1 MMPDSQES
9 YRAQRA
15 FLAHLR
21 HELRTPI
28 NAIIG
33 YSEMLLEDAEER
45 GQEGVVSDLQK
56 IRAAGGE
63 LLALVNDILAQD
75 KIEAGTLDGNL
86 EGFGV
91 RLRHDLLTP
100 VNAVIGYSEMLLED
114 VAEQGAEDAIPDLQ
128 KIHAAAQRF
137 LTLISDVV
145 ALSRIR
151 AGAMSLDLMTRPD
164 ASAMIQD
171 VVTTIRPLS
180 EGEIKATEQGAILV
194 VDDNEINRDL
204 LSRRLERQGYT
215 VAVANSG
222 RRALE
227 MLIAEKFDLVL
238 LDIVMPEMN
247 GYQVLE
253 HLKADEQLRHI
264 PVIMLSSLDDLDSIV
279 RCIEIGAEDY
289 LSKPFNPVLLRA
301 RIDASL
307 EKKRLRDHEVYLFE
321 RLQENYKRLQELEA
335 LRDSLTQMIIH
346 DLRTPLTSITTGLQT
361 ITLMG
366 ELSEMQ
372 SEMLNMAIQGGQ
384 TLLGMIN
391 DLLDISKM
399 EDGSLRLEYSDVAP
413 ADVINHAVQQVA
425 LLARDKSLMLTTRIA
440 SDLPLLPADEDKLR
454 RILVNLLGNAVKFT
468 PAGGT
473 ITISACLQPPDHP
486 TTQPSFV
493 LFSVADTGE
502 GIPREAFERIFEK
515 FGQVETRKS
524 GRKMSTGLGLTF
536 CKMAVEAHGGRIWV
550 ESELGKGSVFSFVIP
565 CEAPG
570 AETSVSSV
578 TETR

>member
-1 MMPDSQES
+1 MMPELQES
-9 YRAQRA
+9 NRAHRA

-86 EGFGV
+86 ESFGV

-114 VAEQGAEDAIPDLQ
+114 VADQGAEDAIPDLQ

-151 AGAMSLDLMTRPD
+151 AGAMSLDMMTDSD
-164 ASAMIQD
+164 AASEMIQD

-180 EGEIKATEQGAILV
+180 EGETKASEQGLILI

-215 VAVANSG
+215 VAVADSG
-222 RRALE
+222 HHALE
-227 MLIAEKFDLVL
+227 MLVAEKFDLVL

-253 HLKADEQLRHI
+253 RLKADEQLRHI
-264 PVIMLSSLDDLDSIV
+264 PVIMISSLDELDSIV

-307 EKKRLRDHEVYLFE
+307 EKKRLRDREVYLFE
-321 RLQENYKRLQELEA
+321 QLQENYKRLQELES

-346 DLRTPLTSITTGLQT
+346 DLRTPLTSIMTGLQT
-361 ITLMG
+361 MALMG
-366 ELSEMQ
+366 ELSEIQ
-372 SEMLNMAIQGGQ
+372 NEMLDMAVRGGQ

-399 EDGSLRLEYSDVAP
+399 EDGSLRLEYNDVAP
-413 ADVINHAVQQVA
+413 ANVVNHAVQQVA
-425 LLARDKSLMLTTRIA
+425 SLARDKNLTLATSIA
-440 SDLPLLPADEDKLR
+440 SDLPTLSADEDKLR
-454 RILVNLLGNAVKFT
+454 RTLVNLLGNAVKFT
-468 PAGGT
+468 PVDGT
-473 ITISACLQPPDHP
+473 ITVSTCLQPPNHP
-486 TTQPSFV
+486 TTQPPVV

-502 GIPREAFERIFEK
+502 GIPKEAFERIFEK

-550 ESELGKGSVFSFVIP
+550 ESELGKGSVFSFTIP
-565 CEAPG
+565 LRTA
-570 AETSVSSV
+570 
-578 TETR
+578 

>member
-1 MMPDSQES
+1 MMPELQES
-9 YRAQRA
+9 HRAHRA

-33 YSEMLLEDAEER
+33 YGEMLLEDAAER
-45 GQEGVVSDLQK
+45 GQENVVSDLQK

-75 KIEAGTLDGNL
+75 KIESGTLDGDL
-86 EGFGV
+86 ESFSV

-100 VNAVIGYSEMLLED
+100 INAVIGYSEMLLED
-114 VAEQGAEDAIPDLQ
+114 AAAQGAEDFIPDLQ

-145 ALSRIR
+145 ALSRVR
-151 AGAMSLDLMTRPD
+151 GGAMSLDLMARSD
-164 ASAMIQD
+164 ASEMIQD
-171 VVTTIRPLS
+171 VVTTIRPLA
-180 EGEIKATEQGAILV
+180 EGETRASEQGLILI

-215 VAVANSG
+215 VAVADSG
-222 RRALE
+222 HRALE
-227 MLIAEKFDLVL
+227 MLAAEKFDLVL
-238 LDIVMPEMN
+238 LDILMPEMN

-253 HLKADEQLRHI
+253 RLKADERLRHI
-264 PVIMLSSLDDLDSIV
+264 PVIMLSSLDELDSIV
-279 RCIEIGAEDY
+279 RCIEMGAEDY

-307 EKKRLRDHEVYLFE
+307 EKKRLRDREVYLFE
-321 RLQENYKRLQELEA
+321 QLQENYKRLQELES

-346 DLRTPLTSITTGLQT
+346 DLRTPLTSLMTGLQT
-361 ITLMG
+361 MALLG

-372 SEMLNMAIQGGQ
+372 NEMLDMAIRGGQ

-399 EDGSLRLEYSDVAP
+399 EDGSLRLDYSDVVP
-413 ADVINHAVQQVA
+413 AEVVNHAVQQVA
-425 LLARDKSLMLTTRIA
+425 SLARDKNLTLAIHLA
-440 SDLPLLPADEDKLR
+440 PDLPPLPADEDKLR
-454 RILVNLLGNAVKFT
+454 RTLVNLLGNAVKFT
-468 PAGGT
+468 PEEGT
-473 ITISACLQPPDHP
+473 ITVSTSLIQADSISQFPA
-486 TTQPSFV
+486 V

-502 GIPREAFERIFEK
+502 GIPKEAFERIFEK

-565 CEAPG
+565 CVKRG
-570 AETSVSSV
+570 SQN
-578 TETR
+578 